1 MLTHQPIR
9 VLGPQFAPAWHR
21 PQFRYIE
28 PVPGAE
34 AGTQTPPTP
43 GPPAPKDE
51 DLGFPK
57 DTPLDQMKP
66 EEREAYWKNQS
77 KVQQR
82 IAEDEKK
89 KTRAYEQFGSVQD
102 LQNAATAAE
111 QARQAAL
118 SDADRTLEQAKSAA
132 KAEGFAE
139 GTSKVLG
146 SAVKGWLIALTKGAN
161 EAIDA
166 ATSRVEGAIEFTD
179 LTKFIGDNGEL
190 DAAKVQTF
198 AQSLGSADSNGS
210 QSGAAWGQRFTSD
223 HAGRI
228 PPAPGSTGS
237 VASMEQAAYDAM
249 KPKTTA

>member
-9 VLGPQFAPAWHR
+9 ILGPQFAPAWHR
-21 PQFRYIE
+21 PWFRYID

-34 AGTQTPPTP
+34 AGTQTPPAP
-43 GPPAPKDE
+43 GAPAPKE
-51 DLGFPK
+51 ENLGFPK

-82 IAEDEKK
+82 IAEAEK
-89 KTRAYEQFGSVQD
+89 RRASAYEQFGTVEE
-102 LQNAATAAE
+102 LQNAANAAE

-118 SDADRTLEQAKSAA
+118 SDADRELEQAKTSA

-161 EAIDA
+161 ETVEA
-166 ATSRVEGAIEFTD
+166 ATSRVEGAIEFAD

-198 AQSLGSADSNGS
+198 SQSLGSADSNGT
-210 QSGAAWGQRFTSD
+210 QSEAAWGQRFHSD

-228 PPAPGSTGS
+228 PPAPGATGS